1 MNARAASR
9 RLAELARQAVGA
21 SPLDVRTRRA
31 LWSLGLA
38 AAALFLTLAALRYA
52 TFHQRTFDLAFYA
65 RMSWG
70 ERHRDV
76 WQPIVGASIWGL
88 HLVWFLDP
96 VSWLGEWI
104 GHVPALLL
112 VQSAALGASV
122 IPLARLAVRRLGAA
136 FGVLPAALLPGLLLL
151 LHPNTG
157 HVAAEDFHP
166 GTVAVLP
173 LAWLVDALDR
183 RSVPGLVLFSA
194 LVLACR
200 EDLGLVT
207 AIAAGLVA
215 WRSAGVGRA
224 VALGVAAASLGYV
237 AWFSLHLLP
246 RYGPATGSLSL
257 HFAHFGAP
265 GGSPGGSPAS
275 VLAHL
280 VAHPGALLAHLA
292 APQRLA
298 YLPTILA
305 PLAFLPL
312 AAPELLLVASPILG
326 VALLSAFPTTTH
338 LDSHYLTPALP
349 MLAAGACVGLARL
362 SERWPRLAATR
373 TLGVLAVPLFA
384 AHLVAG
390 GTPMARGFDAGAYA
404 PDANAAVAA
413 EIVALVGPSAS
424 VQAPDALLAHFAARV
439 DLRRAPPPE
448 TSADFVVLDVRH
460 RRRLLHDEDLLR
472 TEEEPLVRA
481 WLARDDH
488 ALLALGGDYALFA
501 RGRAPREG
509 IGFRAVRPHE
519 GPLDDGQPLSA
530 CLRLL
535 GARWQEEAVVL
546 DLLATGP
553 CPSDLALRVGVG
565 HRPRRVDLIA
575 DGALSPAH
583 LSAGDRVESRH
594 PLTAR
599 EREAIARSGL
609 RVGAVRE
616 SGARPEPGDPPA
628 IDVTIR

>member
-1 MNARAASR
+1 VSARALAG
-9 RLAELARQAVGA
+9 RLVAFLDEAVGP
-21 SPLDVRTRRA
+21 SPLDARTRRA
-31 LWSLGLA
+31 LWGLGLA
-38 AAALFLTLAALRYA
+38 AAALFLTLASLRYA

-88 HLVWFLDP
+88 HLVWFLDV
-96 VSWLGEWI
+96 VSWLGELV
-104 GHVPALLL
+104 GHVPALLF
-112 VQSAALGASV
+112 VQSVSLGAAV
-122 IPLARLAVRRLGAA
+122 VPLGRLAVRRLGPAV
-136 FGVLPAALLPGLLLL
+136 GVLPAALLAGGWLL
-151 LHPNTG
+151 LHPNTA

-183 RSVPGLVLFSA
+183 RSTPGLVLFSA

-207 AIAAGLVA
+207 AIAAGLFA
-215 WRSAGVGRA
+215 WRGSGRTRA
-224 VALGVAAASLGYV
+224 VALGIALASLGYV

-257 HFAHFGAP
+257 HFAHFGAE
-265 GGSPGGSPAS
+265 GGTPGGSPAS
-275 VLAHL
+275 VLGHL
-280 VAHPGALLAHLA
+280 LAHPGALIAHLA
-292 APQRLA
+292 APERVL

-305 PLAFLPL
+305 PLAWLPL
-312 AAPELLLVASPILG
+312 AAPEFLLLAAPVLG
-326 VALLSAFPTTTH
+326 VALLSAFPTTMH

-349 MLAAGACVGLARL
+349 MLVGGACVGLARMT
-362 SERWPRLAATR
+362 ERWPRLAAGR
-373 TLGVLAVPLFA
+373 TLAVFAAPLLA

-390 GTPMARGFDAGAYA
+390 GTPIARGFDARAYA
-404 PDANAAVAA
+404 PDANTAIAE

-424 VQAPDALLAHFAARV
+424 VQAPDALLAHFADRV
-439 DLRRAPPPE
+439 DLRRTPPPE
-448 TSADFVVLDVRH
+448 TFADFVVLDVRH
-460 RRRLLHDEDLLR
+460 RRRLVHDEDLLR
-472 TEEEPLVRA
+472 TEEEPVVRA

-488 ALLALGGDYALFA
+488 ALLALGGDYALLA

-509 IGFRAVRPHE
+509 IGFRSVRPHD
-519 GPLDDGQPLSA
+519 GPPDAGRALTA

-535 GARWQEEAVVL
+535 GASERDGGVLL

-575 DGALSPAH
+575 GGALSPVH
-583 LSAGDRVESRH
+583 LRAGDRIASH
-594 PLTAR
+594 HALSAR
-599 EREAIARSGL
+599 EREAIERAGL

-616 SGARPEPGDPPA
+616 SGARPEPGDPPSIEVV
-628 IDVTIR
+628 ID